1 MSQLTVQAEKYDTRL
16 AIILAL
22 IVAIMPFSLD
32 TYLPAIP
39 AIARDLI
46 TDIHLI
52 EKTLGIFLFSA
63 AIGQLVGGPLSDTKG
78 RKPIALI
85 GLAIYSVG
93 SLSIYLSTTVEQLL
107 FLRAIQAFGA
117 GMASVTVSAMVRDI
131 YSGAQAA
138 RFYALIGIIMM
149 IAPLISPLVGAILL
163 EQLGWRAIFIFLFG
177 YGILMLM
184 LTSLKVQETNN
195 HRQKLEQKF
204 ISRLIQSYLMVFK
217 KKKAL
222 GFLFFQSFSFCS
234 MFAFLTESPF
244 VYMEI
249 FGIAPSE
256 YPFYFAVNIIT
267 MAIFNRI
274 TAYKLKNSDPMSL
287 YKIGIAVQLLSNTIL
302 FSCAAAG
309 ILTLPIAI
317 ATIMFSV
324 GSQGLIVANSM
335 ALYMEYFDENSGSA
349 NAIMGTTQYL
359 LAGTVGIITTILHDG
374 TFIPMTLMMFLS
386 TLTGLLLLYYFTLR
400 QAP

>member
-85 GLAIYSVG
+85 GLGIYSVG